1 MLKYLKRGPGF
12 YGYLWRLTGRQ
23 HIPALMFAD

>member
-12 YGYLWRLTGRQ
+12 YGYLCRMTG
-23 HIPALMFAD
+23 PFAIQNLIT